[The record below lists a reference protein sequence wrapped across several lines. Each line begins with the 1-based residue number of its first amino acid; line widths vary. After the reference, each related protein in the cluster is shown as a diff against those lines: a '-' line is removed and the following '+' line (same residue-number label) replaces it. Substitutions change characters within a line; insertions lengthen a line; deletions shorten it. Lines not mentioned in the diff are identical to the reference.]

1 MGSFEG
7 EIKFAAHHR
16 IRKFQLKGKSQVK
29 QFFRDFNIK
38 RCCQQSCV
46 IIFASDSKPIGLSR
60 TTIKRKVKFVYPGLQ
75 RCLGIFCQVPKVAS
89 HLKLNMLRQLQS

>member
-1 MGSFEG
+1 MRMAIYQAKAYYVGSFEG

-38 RCCQQSCV
+38 RCCQQSCE
-46 IIFASDSKPIGLSR
+46 IIFASDSKPIGVCLELQLSEW
-60 TTIKRKVKFVYPGLQ
+60 
-75 RCLGIFCQVPKVAS
+75 
-89 HLKLNMLRQLQS
+89 